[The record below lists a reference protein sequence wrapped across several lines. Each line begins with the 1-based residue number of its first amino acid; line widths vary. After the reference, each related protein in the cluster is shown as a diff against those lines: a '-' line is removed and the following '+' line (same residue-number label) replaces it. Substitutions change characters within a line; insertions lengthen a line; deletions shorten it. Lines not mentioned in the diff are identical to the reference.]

1 MPKVTLRTGF
11 IGPDGAEEVLTEY
24 MCDWPGCSEI
34 AVHVIGVVRELR
46 MMCVFCDRHAAEV
59 RARSSRNRQSG
70 NG

>member
-11 IGPDGAEEVLTEY
+11 TGPDGAEEVLTEY
-24 MCDWPGCSEI
+24 MCDWPDCPNV

-46 MMCVFCDRHAAEV
+46 MMCVFCDQHAAEV
-59 RARSSRNRQSG
+59 RARSANRKSG